1 MQGVITAALADVSAK
16 SVYRVTNTGGHH
28 MEVAATEFASA
39 NEAIQ
44 YVEASG
50 GGHAIRLGD
59 ASGASRFLGLDED
72 EAHRLEAAG
81 VAFAYIEV
89 CSLPDGFTEILVTI
103 PVN

>member
-1 MQGVITAALADVSAK
+1 
-16 SVYRVTNTGGHH
+16 

-59 ASGASRFLGLDED
+59 ASGVRRFLVLDD
-72 EAHRLEAAG
+72 TEAHRLEAAG
-81 VAFAYIEV
+81 VAFAVIEPYV
-89 CSLPDGFTEILVTI
+89 LGDGFTTILVTI